1 MVQVHRDPIALQHS
15 ERINQCPFW
24 VAGST
29 GRRNT
34 RVTHTKRSPNRLQDS
49 RLPAMPKLRFLGR
62 SSASAFLVR
71 SPIRPA
77 SSSAT
82 EAICVRRNFPI
93 GPGGTLGR
101 SQNTRSTSLA
111 TSERSRSTLR
121 VSRSSFA
128 KTRLCANSLCMGKGC
143 GELGPIRF
151 SPALR
156 LDVLGRDCPPS
167 PVEIRG
173 SRPLAALPDLSRCAP
188 AYRLRRAD
196 KIRICPQPPNCPSVT
211 N

>member
-1 MVQVHRDPIALQHS
+1 MVQIHRDPIALQHS

-111 TSERSRSTLR
+111 TSERSRSTL
-121 VSRSSFA
+121 
-128 KTRLCANSLCMGKGC
+128 LGKGC

>member
-1 MVQVHRDPIALQHS
+1 MVQIHRDPIALQHS

-24 VAGST
+24 VRLNRST
-29 GRRNT
+29 QHPRNAYQT
-34 RVTHTKRSPNRLQDS
+34 LANRLQDS

-128 KTRLCANSLCMGKGC
+128 KTNFA
-143 GELGPIRF
+143 PIAFAWERAAA
-151 SPALR
+151 S
-156 LDVLGRDCPPS
+156 LGRSDFLPLSVSTYSAATVHRPPL
-167 PVEIRG
+167 RG
-173 SRPLAALPDLSRCAP
+173 GHGLS
-188 AYRLRRAD
+188 LRF
-196 KIRICPQPPNCPSVT
+196 QT
-211 N
+211 

>member
-111 TSERSRSTLR
+111 TSERSRSTL
-121 VSRSSFA
+121 
-128 KTRLCANSLCMGKGC
+128 LGKGC
-143 GELGPIRF
+143 GELGPIRS